1 MVNGFISHYI
11 GGISLSWYTEV
22 LKQYA
27 TFTGRA
33 RRKEYWM
40 FVLFNAIIGLLLY
53 SLTFISETLLF
64 VYAIYLLAVLV
75 PSLAVIVRRLHD
87 TNRSGWWFFISF
99 VPLVG
104 GIILIVFMIIEGDK
118 GTNQYGEDPK
128 LNSN

>member
-1 MVNGFISHYI
+1 M
-11 GGISLSWYTEV
+11 SWYTEV